1 MKFKL
6 KALALAAVTSASPL
20 IFADE
25 VASEHSFSG
34 NIGLL
39 SSYNLRGNTALP
51 ENDKLTIQGGL
62 DYSHTSG
69 LYAGWWTS
77 TLDGDDA
84 YPGQSNAMEHDFYV
98 GYNGSFN
105 DDLGFTVGTTYYYYY
120 DINTSDANGFE
131 LLLGLNYKDFGVTA
145 QTLLEDT
152 IWGNAGDTYFKATY
166 SYPLPNDFSLDTAL
180 GLHTYEKNGDFVKG
194 STESFSFR
202 HFDVG
207 VSKALG
213 DTGLTASFNYIL
225 GGNGRFDEDFKN
237 KAVLGL
243 AYSF

>member
-166 SYPLPNDFSLDTAL
+166 SYPLPNFIRSAIEPLMMATVIMAKVIWKMTKRIS
-180 GLHTYEKNGDFVKG
+180 GIVP
-194 STESFSFR
+194 ESASVVMP
-202 HFDVG
+202 D
-207 VSKALG
+207 SINLSKLPIKALPSPN
-213 DTGLTASFNYIL
+213 A
-225 GGNGRFDEDFKN
+225 K
-237 KAVLGL
+237 V
-243 AYSF
+243 